1 MSINC
6 SEINNLNNSIDFFN
20 STKFICDELVK
31 YIRTYK
37 QLTIDYS
44 KKLSNMQSS
53 FAKKLSKTDNKSMEK
68 IIAITNKLVEL
79 IGDNIGLIKLS
90 AEELETKVKEFEL
103 DLKTKFD
110 NLKQIQKK
118 AQEQNKILINNNN
131 DINKARKNYIDSMT
145 KCEEIISKY
154 YSDKKIIDDNDRGL
168 TKKMNVNDYNII
180 KDKLKNEMNDMNN
193 SIKVSKSFEKIYT
206 NLIND
211 SSKIHDVFVQNYN
224 KNYYS
229 KIKSFNIDISN
240 KIKNLLLSFYLSFK
254 NSYRQPMVTTDIN
267 INSLNTIDEGKETEN
282 ILNSLYKNDNPLQNI
297 TPMNYKL
304 KAVQILKE
312 NKFFENNDVNINSTE
327 DELKNEDGSIEQNK
341 YVSILEDGF
350 SQLQYISNSSLFKTL
365 KTIFKNFK
373 LIEKNNID
381 FEIEEIKFKTQEYI
395 LKIESNMNAYPYAKN
410 GIQDKN
416 DIVIYYKRNELT
428 NEELADLEKLL
439 NHHESRI
446 ILLQKLSDYR
456 AKGKYYLDQRD
467 FDLLLKYFN
476 IIANH
481 IKANADF
488 HCAEM
493 IIIISQTYH
502 LEILNKTKGTSRKK
516 YIQDDLKNNE
526 LFKEKDFWEEFLCY
540 AINKEIMKTQRRDK
554 KIMENKSSTDSKL
567 SNVVFSQLLTI
578 IDNMI
583 EFGFSPEKTRE
594 IIEPKINYYKLND
607 ALKLTV
613 NEVLNSKIES
623 EKKKQEKEKEI
634 KLEKEKKE
642 DKKEEKEEK
651 EEKKEEKE
659 EKKEEKEEKKEE
671 DEIKEDRKEEE
682 KKDNDNIVEI
692 KNDELKEEKKEVKEE
707 NNEKKV

>member
-6 SEINNLNNSIDFFN
+6 SEVENLNNSIDFFN
-20 STKFICDELVK
+20 SMKFICDELTK

-44 KKLSNMQSS
+44 KKLASMQSS
-53 FAKKLSKTDNKSMEK
+53 FAKKLSKTENKSMEK
-68 IIAITNKLVEL
+68 IISITNKLVEL

-90 AEELETKVKEFEL
+90 AEEIETKVKEFEL
-103 DLKTKFD
+103 DLKTKYD

-118 AQEQNKILINNNN
+118 AQEQNKILINNYN
-131 DINKARKNYIDSMT
+131 DINKAKKNFIESMT
-145 KCEEIISKY
+145 KSEEIINKF
-154 YSDKKIIDDNDRGL
+154 YSDKKFIDDSDRGL
-168 TKKMNVNDYNII
+168 GKRINMNDYNMT
-180 KDKLKNEMNDMNN
+180 KDKLKSEYNDMNN
-193 SIKVSKSFEKIYT
+193 SIKVSKSLEKIYT

-211 SSKIHDVFVQNYN
+211 STKIHGVFVQNYT
-224 KNYYS
+224 KNFYS
-229 KIKSFNIDISN
+229 TIKTFNIDISN

-254 NSYRQPMVTTDIN
+254 NSYRQPMVNTDIN
-267 INSLNTIDEGKETEN
+267 INSLNSIDEGKETEN
-282 ILNSLYKNDNPLQNI
+282 IMNTLYKNNNPLQNI
-297 TPMNYKL
+297 SPVNYNL
-304 KAVQILKE
+304 KAIQILKE
-312 NKFFENNDVNINSTE
+312 NKFFENNDVNINSSE
-327 DELKNEDGSIEQNK
+327 EELKNDDGSFEQNK
-341 YVSILEDGF
+341 YVSVLDDGF
-350 SQLQYISNSSLFKTL
+350 SQLQYISNSSLFLTL
-365 KTIFKNFK
+365 KKIFDNFNLIDKNDIKF
-373 LIEKNNID
+373 D
-381 FEIEEIKFKTQEYI
+381 IEEIKFKTQEYI
-395 LKIESNMNAYPYAKN
+395 LKIESNMNSYPYAKD

-439 NHHESRI
+439 SHHESRI

-476 IIANH
+476 IITNH
-481 IKANADF
+481 IKAEADY

-502 LEILNKTKGTSRKK
+502 LEILNKAKGTSRKK
-516 YIQDDLKNNE
+516 YIQDDLKKNE
-526 LFKEKDFWEEFLCY
+526 IFRDKNFWEEFLCY

-623 EKKKQEKEKEI
+623 EKKKKEEEKEQENKEGDEI
-634 KLEKEKKE
+634 KE
-642 DKKEEKEEK
+642 DKKEENKYK
-651 EEKKEEKE
+651 
-659 EKKEEKEEKKEE
+659 
-671 DEIKEDRKEEE
+671 
-682 KKDNDNIVEI
+682 NDIIEI
-692 KNDELKEEKKEVKEE
+692 KNDELKEEEEIKEE
-707 NNEKKV
+707 KEEKEEINEKKE

>member
-6 SEINNLNNSIDFFN
+6 SEVENLNNSIDFFN
-20 STKFICDELVK
+20 SMKFICDELTK

-44 KKLSNMQSS
+44 KKLASMQSS
-53 FAKKLSKTDNKSMEK
+53 FSKKLSKTENKSMEK
-68 IIAITNKLVEL
+68 IISITNKLVEL

-90 AEELETKVKEFEL
+90 AEEIETKVKEFEL
-103 DLKTKFD
+103 DLKTKYD

-118 AQEQNKILINNNN
+118 AQEQNKILINNYN
-131 DINKARKNYIDSMT
+131 DINKAKKNFIESMT
-145 KCEEIISKY
+145 KSEEIINKF
-154 YSDKKIIDDNDRGL
+154 YSDKKFIDDSDRGL
-168 TKKMNVNDYNII
+168 GKRINMNDYNMT
-180 KDKLKNEMNDMNN
+180 KDKLKSEYNDMNN
-193 SIKVSKSFEKIYT
+193 SIKVSKSLEKIYT

-211 SSKIHDVFVQNYN
+211 STKIHGVFVQNYT
-224 KNYYS
+224 KNFYS
-229 KIKSFNIDISN
+229 TIKTFNIDISN

-254 NSYRQPMVTTDIN
+254 NSYRQPMVNTDIN
-267 INSLNTIDEGKETEN
+267 INSLNSIDEGKETEN
-282 ILNSLYKNDNPLQNI
+282 IMNTLYKNNNPLQNI
-297 TPMNYKL
+297 SPVNYNL
-304 KAVQILKE
+304 KAIQILKE

-327 DELKNEDGSIEQNK
+327 EELKNDDGSFEQNK
-341 YVSILEDGF
+341 YVSVLDDGF
-350 SQLQYISNSSLFKTL
+350 SQLQYISNSSLFLTL
-365 KTIFKNFK
+365 KKIFDNFNLIDKNDIKF
-373 LIEKNNID
+373 D
-381 FEIEEIKFKTQEYI
+381 IEEIKFKTQEYI
-395 LKIESNMNAYPYAKN
+395 LKIESNMNSYPYAKD

-439 NHHESRI
+439 SHHESRI

-476 IIANH
+476 IITNH
-481 IKANADF
+481 IKAEADY

-502 LEILNKTKGTSRKK
+502 LEILNKAKGTSRKK
-516 YIQDDLKNNE
+516 YIQDDLKKNE
-526 LFKEKDFWEEFLCY
+526 IFRDKNFWEEFLCY

-623 EKKKQEKEKEI
+623 EKKKKEEEKEQENKEGDEI
-634 KLEKEKKE
+634 KE
-642 DKKEEKEEK
+642 DKKEENKYK
-651 EEKKEEKE
+651 
-659 EKKEEKEEKKEE
+659 
-671 DEIKEDRKEEE
+671 
-682 KKDNDNIVEI
+682 NDIVEI
-692 KNDELKEEKKEVKEE
+692 KNDELKEEEEIKEE
-707 NNEKKV
+707 KEEKEEINEKEE

>member
-6 SEINNLNNSIDFFN
+6 SEVENLNNSIDFFN
-20 STKFICDELVK
+20 SMKFICDELTK

-44 KKLSNMQSS
+44 KKLASMQSS
-53 FAKKLSKTDNKSMEK
+53 FSKKLSKTENKSMEK
-68 IIAITNKLVEL
+68 IISITNKLVEL

-90 AEELETKVKEFEL
+90 AEEIETKVKEFEL
-103 DLKTKFD
+103 DLKTKYD

-118 AQEQNKILINNNN
+118 AQEQNKILINNYN
-131 DINKARKNYIDSMT
+131 DINKAKKNFIESMT
-145 KCEEIISKY
+145 KSEEIINKF
-154 YSDKKIIDDNDRGL
+154 YSDKKFIDDSDRGL
-168 TKKMNVNDYNII
+168 GKRINMNDYNMT
-180 KDKLKNEMNDMNN
+180 KDKLKSEYNDMNN
-193 SIKVSKSFEKIYT
+193 SIKVSKSLEKIYT

-211 SSKIHDVFVQNYN
+211 STKIHGVFVQNYT
-224 KNYYS
+224 KNFYS
-229 KIKSFNIDISN
+229 TIKTFNIDISN

-254 NSYRQPMVTTDIN
+254 NSYRQPMVNTDIN
-267 INSLNTIDEGKETEN
+267 INSLNSIDEGKETEN
-282 ILNSLYKNDNPLQNI
+282 IMNTLYKNNNPLQNI
-297 TPMNYKL
+297 SPVNYNL
-304 KAVQILKE
+304 KAIQILKE

-327 DELKNEDGSIEQNK
+327 EELKNDDGSFEQNK
-341 YVSILEDGF
+341 YVSVLDDGF
-350 SQLQYISNSSLFKTL
+350 SQLQYISNSSLFLTL
-365 KTIFKNFK
+365 KKIFDNFNLIDKNDIKF
-373 LIEKNNID
+373 D
-381 FEIEEIKFKTQEYI
+381 IEEIKFKTQEYI
-395 LKIESNMNAYPYAKN
+395 LKIESNMNSYPYAKD

-439 NHHESRI
+439 SHHESRI

-476 IIANH
+476 IITNH
-481 IKANADF
+481 IKAEADY

-502 LEILNKTKGTSRKK
+502 LQILNKAKGTSRKK
-516 YIQDDLKNNE
+516 YIQDDLKKNE
-526 LFKEKDFWEEFLCY
+526 IFRDKNFWEEFLCY

-623 EKKKQEKEKEI
+623 EKKKKEEEKEQENKEGDEI
-634 KLEKEKKE
+634 KE
-642 DKKEEKEEK
+642 DKKEENKYK
-651 EEKKEEKE
+651 
-659 EKKEEKEEKKEE
+659 
-671 DEIKEDRKEEE
+671 
-682 KKDNDNIVEI
+682 NDIVEI
-692 KNDELKEEKKEVKEE
+692 KNDELKEEEEIKEE
-707 NNEKKV
+707 KEEKEEINEKKE

>member
-6 SEINNLNNSIDFFN
+6 SEVENLNNSIDFFN
-20 STKFICDELVK
+20 SMKFICDELTK

-44 KKLSNMQSS
+44 KKLASMQSS
-53 FAKKLSKTDNKSMEK
+53 FSKKLSKTENKSMEK
-68 IIAITNKLVEL
+68 IISITNKLVEL

-90 AEELETKVKEFEL
+90 AEEIETKVKEFEL
-103 DLKTKFD
+103 DLKTKYD

-118 AQEQNKILINNNN
+118 AQEQNKILINNYN
-131 DINKARKNYIDSMT
+131 DINKAKKNFIESMT
-145 KCEEIISKY
+145 KSEEIINKF
-154 YSDKKIIDDNDRGL
+154 YSDKKFIDDSDRGL
-168 TKKMNVNDYNII
+168 GKRINMNDYNMT
-180 KDKLKNEMNDMNN
+180 KDKLKSEYNDMNN
-193 SIKVSKSFEKIYT
+193 SIKVSKSLEKIYT

-211 SSKIHDVFVQNYN
+211 STKIHGVFVQNYT
-224 KNYYS
+224 KNFYS
-229 KIKSFNIDISN
+229 AIKTFNIDISN

-254 NSYRQPMVTTDIN
+254 NSYRQPMVNTDIN
-267 INSLNTIDEGKETEN
+267 INSLNSIDEGKETEN
-282 ILNSLYKNDNPLQNI
+282 IMNTLYKNNNPLQNI
-297 TPMNYKL
+297 SPVNYNL
-304 KAVQILKE
+304 KAIQILKE

-327 DELKNEDGSIEQNK
+327 EELKNDDGSFEQNK
-341 YVSILEDGF
+341 YVSVLDDGF
-350 SQLQYISNSSLFKTL
+350 SQLQYISNSSLFLTL
-365 KTIFKNFK
+365 KKIFDNFNLIDKNDIKF
-373 LIEKNNID
+373 D
-381 FEIEEIKFKTQEYI
+381 IEEIKFKTQEYI
-395 LKIESNMNAYPYAKN
+395 LKIESNMNSYPYAKD

-439 NHHESRI
+439 SHHESRI

-476 IIANH
+476 IITNH
-481 IKANADF
+481 IKAEADY

-502 LEILNKTKGTSRKK
+502 LEILNKAKGTSRKK
-516 YIQDDLKNNE
+516 YIQDDLKKNE
-526 LFKEKDFWEEFLCY
+526 IFRDKNFWEEFLCY

-623 EKKKQEKEKEI
+623 EKKKKEEEKEQEQEQEQEKKEGDEI
-634 KLEKEKKE
+634 KE
-642 DKKEEKEEK
+642 DKKEENKYK
-651 EEKKEEKE
+651 
-659 EKKEEKEEKKEE
+659 
-671 DEIKEDRKEEE
+671 
-682 KKDNDNIVEI
+682 NDIVEI
-692 KNDELKEEKKEVKEE
+692 KNDELKEEEEIKEE
-707 NNEKKV
+707 KEEKEEINEKKE

>member
-6 SEINNLNNSIDFFN
+6 SEVENLNNSIDFFN
-20 STKFICDELVK
+20 SMKFICDELTK

-44 KKLSNMQSS
+44 KKLASMQSS
-53 FAKKLSKTDNKSMEK
+53 FAKKLSKTENKSMEK
-68 IIAITNKLVEL
+68 IISITNKLVEL

-90 AEELETKVKEFEL
+90 AEEIETKVKEFEL
-103 DLKTKFD
+103 DLKTKYD

-118 AQEQNKILINNNN
+118 AQEQNKILINNYN
-131 DINKARKNYIDSMT
+131 DINKAKKNFIESMT
-145 KCEEIISKY
+145 KSEEIINKF
-154 YSDKKIIDDNDRGL
+154 YSDKKFIDDSDRGL
-168 TKKMNVNDYNII
+168 GKRINMNDYNMT
-180 KDKLKNEMNDMNN
+180 KDKLKSEYNDMNN
-193 SIKVSKSFEKIYT
+193 SIKVSKSLEKIYT

-211 SSKIHDVFVQNYN
+211 STKIHGVFVQNYT
-224 KNYYS
+224 KNFYS
-229 KIKSFNIDISN
+229 TIKTFNIDISN

-254 NSYRQPMVTTDIN
+254 NSYRQPMVNTDIN
-267 INSLNTIDEGKETEN
+267 INSLNSIDEGKETEKIMN
-282 ILNSLYKNDNPLQNI
+282 TLYKNNNPLQNI
-297 TPMNYKL
+297 SPVNYNL
-304 KAVQILKE
+304 KAIQILKE

-327 DELKNEDGSIEQNK
+327 EELKNDDGSFEQNK
-341 YVSILEDGF
+341 YVSVLDDGF
-350 SQLQYISNSSLFKTL
+350 SQLQYISNSSLFLTL
-365 KTIFKNFK
+365 KKIFDNFNLIDKNDIKF
-373 LIEKNNID
+373 D
-381 FEIEEIKFKTQEYI
+381 IEEIKFKTQEYI
-395 LKIESNMNAYPYAKN
+395 LKIESNMNSYPYAKD

-439 NHHESRI
+439 SHHESRI

-476 IIANH
+476 IITNH
-481 IKANADF
+481 IKAEADY

-502 LEILNKTKGTSRKK
+502 LEILNKAKGTSRKK
-516 YIQDDLKNNE
+516 YIQDDLKKNE
-526 LFKEKDFWEEFLCY
+526 IFRDKNFWEEFLCY

-623 EKKKQEKEKEI
+623 EKKKKEEEKEQENKEGDEI
-634 KLEKEKKE
+634 KE
-642 DKKEEKEEK
+642 DKKEENKYKNDIVEVKNDVIKEEEEIKEEKEEK
-651 EEKKEEKE
+651 EE
-659 EKKEEKEEKKEE
+659 
-671 DEIKEDRKEEE
+671 I
-682 KKDNDNIVEI
+682 
-692 KNDELKEEKKEVKEE
+692 
-707 NNEKKV
+707 NNEKKE

>member
-6 SEINNLNNSIDFFN
+6 SEVENLNNSIDFFN
-20 STKFICDELVK
+20 SMKFICDELTK

-44 KKLSNMQSS
+44 KKLASMQSS
-53 FAKKLSKTDNKSMEK
+53 FAKKLSKTENKSMEK
-68 IIAITNKLVEL
+68 IISITNKLVEL

-90 AEELETKVKEFEL
+90 AEEIETKVKEFEL
-103 DLKTKFD
+103 DLKTKYD

-118 AQEQNKILINNNN
+118 AQEQNKILINNYN
-131 DINKARKNYIDSMT
+131 DINKAKKNFIESMT
-145 KCEEIISKY
+145 KSEEIINKF
-154 YSDKKIIDDNDRGL
+154 YSDKKFIDDSDRGL
-168 TKKMNVNDYNII
+168 GKRINMNDYNMT
-180 KDKLKNEMNDMNN
+180 KDKLKSEYNDMNN
-193 SIKVSKSFEKIYT
+193 SIKVSKSLEKIYT

-211 SSKIHDVFVQNYN
+211 STKIHGVFVQNYT
-224 KNYYS
+224 KNFYS
-229 KIKSFNIDISN
+229 TIKTFNIDISN

-254 NSYRQPMVTTDIN
+254 NSYRQPMVNTDIN
-267 INSLNTIDEGKETEN
+267 INSLNSIDEGKETEKIMN
-282 ILNSLYKNDNPLQNI
+282 TLYKNNNPLQNI
-297 TPMNYKL
+297 SPVNYNL
-304 KAVQILKE
+304 KAIQILKE

-327 DELKNEDGSIEQNK
+327 EELKNDDGSFEQNK
-341 YVSILEDGF
+341 YVSVLDDGF
-350 SQLQYISNSSLFKTL
+350 SQLQYISNSSLFLTL
-365 KTIFKNFK
+365 KKIFDNFNLIDKNDIKF
-373 LIEKNNID
+373 D
-381 FEIEEIKFKTQEYI
+381 IEEIKFKTQEYI
-395 LKIESNMNAYPYAKN
+395 LKIESNMNSYPYAKD

-439 NHHESRI
+439 SHHESRI

-476 IIANH
+476 IITNY
-481 IKANADF
+481 IKAEADY

-502 LEILNKTKGTSRKK
+502 LEIFNKTKGTSRKK
-516 YIQDDLKNNE
+516 YIQDDLKKNE
-526 LFKEKDFWEEFLCY
+526 IFRDKNFWEEFLCY

-623 EKKKQEKEKEI
+623 EKKKKEEEKEQENKEGDEI
-634 KLEKEKKE
+634 KE
-642 DKKEEKEEK
+642 DKKEENKYK
-651 EEKKEEKE
+651 
-659 EKKEEKEEKKEE
+659 
-671 DEIKEDRKEEE
+671 
-682 KKDNDNIVEI
+682 NDIIEI
-692 KNDELKEEKKEVKEE
+692 KNDELKEEEEIKEE
-707 NNEKKV
+707 KEEKEEINEKKE

>member
-6 SEINNLNNSIDFFN
+6 SEVENLNNSIDFFN
-20 STKFICDELVK
+20 SMKFICDELTK

-44 KKLSNMQSS
+44 KKLASMQSS
-53 FAKKLSKTDNKSMEK
+53 FAKKLSKTENKSMEK
-68 IIAITNKLVEL
+68 IISITNKLVEL

-90 AEELETKVKEFEL
+90 AEEIETKVKEFEL
-103 DLKTKFD
+103 DLKTKYD

-118 AQEQNKILINNNN
+118 AQEQNKILINNYN
-131 DINKARKNYIDSMT
+131 DINKAKKNFIESMT
-145 KCEEIISKY
+145 KSEEIINKF
-154 YSDKKIIDDNDRGL
+154 YSDKKFIDDSDRGL
-168 TKKMNVNDYNII
+168 GKRINMNDYNMT
-180 KDKLKNEMNDMNN
+180 KDKLKSEYNDMNN
-193 SIKVSKSFEKIYT
+193 SIKVSKSLEKIYT

-211 SSKIHDVFVQNYN
+211 STKIHGVFVQNYT
-224 KNYYS
+224 KNFYS
-229 KIKSFNIDISN
+229 TIKTFNIDISN

-254 NSYRQPMVTTDIN
+254 NSYRQPMVNTDIN
-267 INSLNTIDEGKETEN
+267 INSLNSIDEGKETEN
-282 ILNSLYKNDNPLQNI
+282 IMNTLYKNNNPLQNI
-297 TPMNYKL
+297 SPVNYNL
-304 KAVQILKE
+304 KAIQILKE

-327 DELKNEDGSIEQNK
+327 EELKNDDGSFEQNK
-341 YVSILEDGF
+341 YVSVLDDGF
-350 SQLQYISNSSLFKTL
+350 SQLQYISNSSLFLTL
-365 KTIFKNFK
+365 KKIFDNFNLIDKNDIKF
-373 LIEKNNID
+373 D
-381 FEIEEIKFKTQEYI
+381 IEEIKFKTQEYI
-395 LKIESNMNAYPYAKN
+395 LKIESNMNSYPYAKD

-439 NHHESRI
+439 SHHESRI

-476 IIANH
+476 IITNH
-481 IKANADF
+481 IKAEADY

-502 LEILNKTKGTSRKK
+502 LEIFNKAKGTSRKK
-516 YIQDDLKNNE
+516 YIQDDLKKNE
-526 LFKEKDFWEEFLCY
+526 IFRDKNFWEEFLCY

-623 EKKKQEKEKEI
+623 EKKKKEEEKEQENKEGDEI
-634 KLEKEKKE
+634 KE
-642 DKKEEKEEK
+642 DKKEENKYK
-651 EEKKEEKE
+651 
-659 EKKEEKEEKKEE
+659 
-671 DEIKEDRKEEE
+671 
-682 KKDNDNIVEI
+682 NDIIEI
-692 KNDELKEEKKEVKEE
+692 KNDELKEEEEIKEE
-707 NNEKKV
+707 KEEKEEINEKKE

>member
-6 SEINNLNNSIDFFN
+6 SEVENLNNSIDFFN
-20 STKFICDELVK
+20 SMKFICDELTK

-44 KKLSNMQSS
+44 KKLASMQSS
-53 FAKKLSKTDNKSMEK
+53 FSKKLSKTENKSMEK
-68 IIAITNKLVEL
+68 IISITNKLVEL

-90 AEELETKVKEFEL
+90 AEEIETKVKEFEL
-103 DLKTKFD
+103 DLKTKYD

-118 AQEQNKILINNNN
+118 AQEQNKILINNYN
-131 DINKARKNYIDSMT
+131 DINKAKKNFIESMT
-145 KCEEIISKY
+145 KSEEIINKF
-154 YSDKKIIDDNDRGL
+154 YSDKKFIDDSDRGL
-168 TKKMNVNDYNII
+168 GKRINMNDYNMT
-180 KDKLKNEMNDMNN
+180 KDKLKSEYNDMNN
-193 SIKVSKSFEKIYT
+193 SIKVSKSLEKIYT

-211 SSKIHDVFVQNYN
+211 STKIHGVFVQNYT
-224 KNYYS
+224 KNFYS
-229 KIKSFNIDISN
+229 TIKTFNIDISN

-254 NSYRQPMVTTDIN
+254 NSYRQPMVNTDIN
-267 INSLNTIDEGKETEN
+267 INSLNSIDEGKETEN
-282 ILNSLYKNDNPLQNI
+282 IMNTLYKNNNPLQNI
-297 TPMNYKL
+297 SPVNYNL
-304 KAVQILKE
+304 KAIQILKE

-327 DELKNEDGSIEQNK
+327 EELKNDDGSFEQNK
-341 YVSILEDGF
+341 YVSVLDDGF
-350 SQLQYISNSSLFKTL
+350 SQLQYISNSSLFLTL
-365 KTIFKNFK
+365 KKIFDNFNLIDKNDIKF
-373 LIEKNNID
+373 D
-381 FEIEEIKFKTQEYI
+381 IEEIKFKTQEYI
-395 LKIESNMNAYPYAKN
+395 LKIESNMNSYPYAKD

-439 NHHESRI
+439 SHHESRI

-476 IIANH
+476 IITNH
-481 IKANADF
+481 IKAEADY

-502 LEILNKTKGTSRKK
+502 LEILNKAKGTSRKK
-516 YIQDDLKNNE
+516 YIQDDLKKNE
-526 LFKEKDFWEEFLCY
+526 IFRDKNFWEEFLCY

-623 EKKKQEKEKEI
+623 EKKKKEEEKEQENKEGDEI
-634 KLEKEKKE
+634 KE
-642 DKKEEKEEK
+642 DKKEENKYK
-651 EEKKEEKE
+651 
-659 EKKEEKEEKKEE
+659 
-671 DEIKEDRKEEE
+671 
-682 KKDNDNIVEI
+682 NDIVEI
-692 KNDELKEEKKEVKEE
+692 KNDELKEEEKIKEE
-707 NNEKKV
+707 KEEKEEINEKKE

>member
-6 SEINNLNNSIDFFN
+6 SEVENLNNSIDFFN
-20 STKFICDELVK
+20 SMKFICDELTK

-44 KKLSNMQSS
+44 KKLASMQSS
-53 FAKKLSKTDNKSMEK
+53 FAKKLSKTENKSMEK
-68 IIAITNKLVEL
+68 IISITNKLVEL

-90 AEELETKVKEFEL
+90 AEEIETKVKEFEL
-103 DLKTKFD
+103 DLKTKYD

-118 AQEQNKILINNNN
+118 AQEQNKILINNYN
-131 DINKARKNYIDSMT
+131 DINKAKKNFIESMT
-145 KCEEIISKY
+145 KSEEIINKF
-154 YSDKKIIDDNDRGL
+154 YSDKKFIDDSDRGL
-168 TKKMNVNDYNII
+168 GKRINMNDYNMT
-180 KDKLKNEMNDMNN
+180 KDKLKSEYNDMNN
-193 SIKVSKSFEKIYT
+193 SIKVSKSLEKIYT

-211 SSKIHDVFVQNYN
+211 STKIHGVFVQNYT
-224 KNYYS
+224 KNFYS
-229 KIKSFNIDISN
+229 TIKTFNIDISN

-254 NSYRQPMVTTDIN
+254 NSYRQPMVNTDIN
-267 INSLNTIDEGKETEN
+267 INSLNSIDEGKETEN
-282 ILNSLYKNDNPLQNI
+282 IMNSLYKNNNPLQNI
-297 TPMNYKL
+297 SPVNYNL
-304 KAVQILKE
+304 KAIQILKE

-327 DELKNEDGSIEQNK
+327 EELKNDDGSFEQNK
-341 YVSILEDGF
+341 YVSVLDDGF
-350 SQLQYISNSSLFKTL
+350 SQLQYISNSSLFLTL
-365 KTIFKNFK
+365 KKIFDNFNLIDKNDIKF
-373 LIEKNNID
+373 D
-381 FEIEEIKFKTQEYI
+381 IEEIKFKTQEYI
-395 LKIESNMNAYPYAKN
+395 LKIESNMNSYPYAKD

-439 NHHESRI
+439 SHHESRI

-476 IIANH
+476 IITNH
-481 IKANADF
+481 IKAEADY

-502 LEILNKTKGTSRKK
+502 LEILNKAKGTSRKK
-516 YIQDDLKNNE
+516 YIQDDLKKNE
-526 LFKEKDFWEEFLCY
+526 IFRDKNFWEEFLCY

-623 EKKKQEKEKEI
+623 EKKKKEEEKEQENKEGDEI
-634 KLEKEKKE
+634 KE
-642 DKKEEKEEK
+642 DKKEENKYK
-651 EEKKEEKE
+651 
-659 EKKEEKEEKKEE
+659 
-671 DEIKEDRKEEE
+671 
-682 KKDNDNIVEI
+682 NDIVEI
-692 KNDELKEEKKEVKEE
+692 KNDELKEEEEIKEE
-707 NNEKKV
+707 KEEKEEINEKKE

>member
-6 SEINNLNNSIDFFN
+6 SEVENLNNSIDFFN
-20 STKFICDELVK
+20 SMKFICDELTK

-44 KKLSNMQSS
+44 KKLASMQSS
-53 FAKKLSKTDNKSMEK
+53 FSKKLSKTENKSMEK
-68 IIAITNKLVEL
+68 IISITNKLVEL

-90 AEELETKVKEFEL
+90 AEEIETKVKEFEL
-103 DLKTKFD
+103 DLKTKYD

-118 AQEQNKILINNNN
+118 AQEQNKILINNYN
-131 DINKARKNYIDSMT
+131 DINKAKKNFIESMT
-145 KCEEIISKY
+145 KSEEIINKF
-154 YSDKKIIDDNDRGL
+154 YSDKKFIDDSDRGL
-168 TKKMNVNDYNII
+168 GKRINMNDYNMT
-180 KDKLKNEMNDMNN
+180 KDKLKSEYNDMNN
-193 SIKVSKSFEKIYT
+193 SIKVSKSLEKIYT

-211 SSKIHDVFVQNYN
+211 STKIHGVFVQNYT
-224 KNYYS
+224 KNFYS
-229 KIKSFNIDISN
+229 TIKTFNIDISN

-254 NSYRQPMVTTDIN
+254 NSYRQPMVNTDIN
-267 INSLNTIDEGKETEN
+267 INSLNSIDEGKETEN
-282 ILNSLYKNDNPLQNI
+282 IMNTLYKNNNPLQNI
-297 TPMNYKL
+297 SPVNYNL
-304 KAVQILKE
+304 KAIQILKE

-327 DELKNEDGSIEQNK
+327 EELKNDDGSFEQNK
-341 YVSILEDGF
+341 YVSVLDDGF
-350 SQLQYISNSSLFKTL
+350 SQLQYISNSSLFLTL
-365 KTIFKNFK
+365 KKIFDNFNLIDKNDIKF
-373 LIEKNNID
+373 D
-381 FEIEEIKFKTQEYI
+381 IEEIKFKTQEYI
-395 LKIESNMNAYPYAKN
+395 LKIESNMNSYPYAKD

-439 NHHESRI
+439 SHHESRI

-476 IIANH
+476 IITNH
-481 IKANADF
+481 IKAEADY

-502 LEILNKTKGTSRKK
+502 LEILNKAKGTSRKK
-516 YIQDDLKNNE
+516 YIQDDLKKNE
-526 LFKEKDFWEEFLCY
+526 IFRDKNFWEEFLCY

-623 EKKKQEKEKEI
+623 EKKKKEEEKEQENKEGDEI
-634 KLEKEKKE
+634 KE
-642 DKKEEKEEK
+642 DKKEENKYK
-651 EEKKEEKE
+651 
-659 EKKEEKEEKKEE
+659 
-671 DEIKEDRKEEE
+671 
-682 KKDNDNIVEI
+682 NDIVEI
-692 KNDELKEEKKEVKEE
+692 KNDELKEEEEIKEE
-707 NNEKKV
+707 KEEKEEINEKKE

>member
-6 SEINNLNNSIDFFN
+6 SEVENLNNSIDFFN
-20 STKFICDELVK
+20 SMKFICDELTK

-44 KKLSNMQSS
+44 KKLASMQSS
-53 FAKKLSKTDNKSMEK
+53 FAKKLSKTENKSMEK
-68 IIAITNKLVEL
+68 IISITNKLVEL

-90 AEELETKVKEFEL
+90 AEEIETKVKEFEL
-103 DLKTKFD
+103 DLKTKYD

-118 AQEQNKILINNNN
+118 AQEQNKILINNYN
-131 DINKARKNYIDSMT
+131 DINKAKKNFIESMT
-145 KCEEIISKY
+145 KSEEIINKF
-154 YSDKKIIDDNDRGL
+154 YSDKKFIDDSDRGL
-168 TKKMNVNDYNII
+168 GKRINMNDYNMT
-180 KDKLKNEMNDMNN
+180 KDKLKSEYNDMNN
-193 SIKVSKSFEKIYT
+193 SIKVSKSLEKIYT

-211 SSKIHDVFVQNYN
+211 STKIHGVFVQNYT
-224 KNYYS
+224 KNFYS
-229 KIKSFNIDISN
+229 TIKTFNIDISN

-254 NSYRQPMVTTDIN
+254 NSYRQPMVNTDIN
-267 INSLNTIDEGKETEN
+267 INSLNSIDEGKETEN
-282 ILNSLYKNDNPLQNI
+282 IMNTLYKNNNPLQNI
-297 TPMNYKL
+297 SPVNYNL
-304 KAVQILKE
+304 KAIQILKE

-327 DELKNEDGSIEQNK
+327 EELKNDDGSFEQNK
-341 YVSILEDGF
+341 YVSVLDDGF
-350 SQLQYISNSSLFKTL
+350 SQLQYISNSSLFLTL
-365 KTIFKNFK
+365 KKIFDNFNLIDKNDIKF
-373 LIEKNNID
+373 D
-381 FEIEEIKFKTQEYI
+381 IEEIKFKTQEYI
-395 LKIESNMNAYPYAKN
+395 LKIESNMNSYPYAKD

-439 NHHESRI
+439 SHHESRI

-476 IIANH
+476 IITNH
-481 IKANADF
+481 IKAEADY

-502 LEILNKTKGTSRKK
+502 LEILNKAKGTSRKK
-516 YIQDDLKNNE
+516 YIQDDLKKNE
-526 LFKEKDFWEEFLCY
+526 IFRDKNFWEEFLCY

-623 EKKKQEKEKEI
+623 EKKKKEEEKEQENKEGDEI
-634 KLEKEKKE
+634 KE
-642 DKKEEKEEK
+642 DKKEENKYK
-651 EEKKEEKE
+651 
-659 EKKEEKEEKKEE
+659 
-671 DEIKEDRKEEE
+671 
-682 KKDNDNIVEI
+682 NDIIEI
-692 KNDELKEEKKEVKEE
+692 KNDELKEEEKIKEE
-707 NNEKKV
+707 KEEKEEINEKKE

>member
-6 SEINNLNNSIDFFN
+6 SEVENLNNSIDFFN
-20 STKFICDELVK
+20 SMKFICDELTK

-44 KKLSNMQSS
+44 KKLASMQSS
-53 FAKKLSKTDNKSMEK
+53 FAKKLSKTENKSMEK
-68 IIAITNKLVEL
+68 IISITNKLVEL

-90 AEELETKVKEFEL
+90 AEEIETKVKEFEL
-103 DLKTKFD
+103 DLKTKYD

-118 AQEQNKILINNNN
+118 AQEQNKILINNYN
-131 DINKARKNYIDSMT
+131 DINKAKKNFIESMT
-145 KCEEIISKY
+145 KSEEIINKF
-154 YSDKKIIDDNDRGL
+154 YSDKKFIDDSDRGL
-168 TKKMNVNDYNII
+168 GKRINMNDYNMT
-180 KDKLKNEMNDMNN
+180 KDKLKSEYNDMNN
-193 SIKVSKSFEKIYT
+193 SIKVSKSLEKIYT

-211 SSKIHDVFVQNYN
+211 STKIHGVFVQNYT
-224 KNYYS
+224 KNFYS
-229 KIKSFNIDISN
+229 TIKTFNIDISN

-254 NSYRQPMVTTDIN
+254 NSYRQPMVNTDIN
-267 INSLNTIDEGKETEN
+267 INSLNSIDEGKETEN
-282 ILNSLYKNDNPLQNI
+282 IMNTLYKNNNPLQNI
-297 TPMNYKL
+297 SPVNYNL
-304 KAVQILKE
+304 KAIQILKE

-327 DELKNEDGSIEQNK
+327 EELKNDDGSFEQNK
-341 YVSILEDGF
+341 YVSVLDDGF
-350 SQLQYISNSSLFKTL
+350 SQLQYISNSSLFLTL
-365 KTIFKNFK
+365 KKIFDNFNLIDKNDIKF
-373 LIEKNNID
+373 D
-381 FEIEEIKFKTQEYI
+381 IEEIKFKTQEYI
-395 LKIESNMNAYPYAKN
+395 LKIESNMNSYPYAKD

-439 NHHESRI
+439 SHHESRI

-476 IIANH
+476 IITNH
-481 IKANADF
+481 IKAEADY

-502 LEILNKTKGTSRKK
+502 LEIFNKTKGTSRKK
-516 YIQDDLKNNE
+516 YIQDDLKKNE
-526 LFKEKDFWEEFLCY
+526 IFRDKNFWEEFLCY

-623 EKKKQEKEKEI
+623 EKKKKEEEKEQENKEGDEI
-634 KLEKEKKE
+634 KE
-642 DKKEEKEEK
+642 DKKEENKYK
-651 EEKKEEKE
+651 
-659 EKKEEKEEKKEE
+659 
-671 DEIKEDRKEEE
+671 
-682 KKDNDNIVEI
+682 NDIVEI
-692 KNDELKEEKKEVKEE
+692 KNDELKEEEEIKEE
-707 NNEKKV
+707 KEEKEEINEKKE

>member
-6 SEINNLNNSIDFFN
+6 SEVENLNNSIDFFN
-20 STKFICDELVK
+20 SMKFICDELTK

-44 KKLSNMQSS
+44 KKLASMQSS
-53 FAKKLSKTDNKSMEK
+53 FSKKLSKTENKSMEK
-68 IIAITNKLVEL
+68 IISITNKLVEL

-90 AEELETKVKEFEL
+90 AEEIETKVKEFEL
-103 DLKTKFD
+103 DLKTKYD

-118 AQEQNKILINNNN
+118 AQEQNKILINNYN
-131 DINKARKNYIDSMT
+131 DINKAKKNFIESMT
-145 KCEEIISKY
+145 KSEEIINKF
-154 YSDKKIIDDNDRGL
+154 YSDKKFIDDSDRGL
-168 TKKMNVNDYNII
+168 GKRINMNDYNMT
-180 KDKLKNEMNDMNN
+180 KDKLKSEYNDMNN
-193 SIKVSKSFEKIYT
+193 SIKVSKSLEKIYT

-211 SSKIHDVFVQNYN
+211 STKIHGVFVQNYT
-224 KNYYS
+224 KNFYS
-229 KIKSFNIDISN
+229 TIKTFNIDISN

-254 NSYRQPMVTTDIN
+254 NSYRQPMVNTDIN
-267 INSLNTIDEGKETEN
+267 INSLNSIDEGKETEN
-282 ILNSLYKNDNPLQNI
+282 IMNTLYKNNNPLQNI
-297 TPMNYKL
+297 SPVNYNL
-304 KAVQILKE
+304 KAIQILKE

-327 DELKNEDGSIEQNK
+327 EELKNDDGSFEQNK
-341 YVSILEDGF
+341 YVSVLDDGF
-350 SQLQYISNSSLFKTL
+350 SQLQYISNSSLFLTL
-365 KTIFKNFK
+365 KKIFDNFNLIDKNDIKF
-373 LIEKNNID
+373 D
-381 FEIEEIKFKTQEYI
+381 IEEIKFKTQEYI
-395 LKIESNMNAYPYAKN
+395 LKIESNMNSYPYAKD

-439 NHHESRI
+439 SHHESRI

-476 IIANH
+476 IITNH
-481 IKANADF
+481 IKAEADY

-502 LEILNKTKGTSRKK
+502 LEILNKAKGTSRKK
-516 YIQDDLKNNE
+516 YIQDDLKKNE
-526 LFKEKDFWEEFLCY
+526 IFRDKNFWEEFLCY

-623 EKKKQEKEKEI
+623 EKKKKEEEKEQENKEGDEI
-634 KLEKEKKE
+634 KE
-642 DKKEEKEEK
+642 DKKEENKYKNDIIEIKNDELKEEEEIKEEKEEK
-651 EEKKEEKE
+651 EEKKEIND
-659 EKKEEKEEKKEE
+659 EKKE
-671 DEIKEDRKEEE
+671 
-682 KKDNDNIVEI
+682 
-692 KNDELKEEKKEVKEE
+692 
-707 NNEKKV
+707 

>member
-6 SEINNLNNSIDFFN
+6 SEVENLNNSIDFFN
-20 STKFICDELVK
+20 SMKFICDELTK

-44 KKLSNMQSS
+44 KKLASMQSS
-53 FAKKLSKTDNKSMEK
+53 FAKKLSKTENKSMEK
-68 IIAITNKLVEL
+68 IISITNKLVEL

-90 AEELETKVKEFEL
+90 AEEIETKVKEFEL
-103 DLKTKFD
+103 DLKTKYD

-118 AQEQNKILINNNN
+118 AQEQNKILINNYN
-131 DINKARKNYIDSMT
+131 DINKAKKNFIESMT
-145 KCEEIISKY
+145 KSEEIINKF
-154 YSDKKIIDDNDRGL
+154 YSDKKFIDDSDRGL
-168 TKKMNVNDYNII
+168 GKRINMNDYNMT
-180 KDKLKNEMNDMNN
+180 KDKLKSEYNDMNN
-193 SIKVSKSFEKIYT
+193 SIKVSKSLEKIYT

-211 SSKIHDVFVQNYN
+211 STKIHGVFVQNYT
-224 KNYYS
+224 KNFYS
-229 KIKSFNIDISN
+229 TIKTFNIDISN

-254 NSYRQPMVTTDIN
+254 NSYRQPMVNTDIN
-267 INSLNTIDEGKETEN
+267 INSLNSIDEGKETQN
-282 ILNSLYKNDNPLQNI
+282 IMNTLYKNNNPLQNI
-297 TPMNYKL
+297 SPVNYNL
-304 KAVQILKE
+304 KAIQILKE

-327 DELKNEDGSIEQNK
+327 EELKNDDGSFEQNK
-341 YVSILEDGF
+341 YVSVLDDGF
-350 SQLQYISNSSLFKTL
+350 SQLQYISNSSLFLTL
-365 KTIFKNFK
+365 KKIFDNFNLIDKNDIKF
-373 LIEKNNID
+373 D
-381 FEIEEIKFKTQEYI
+381 IEEIKFKTQEYI
-395 LKIESNMNAYPYAKN
+395 LKIESNMNSYPYAKD

-439 NHHESRI
+439 SHHESRI

-476 IIANH
+476 IITNH
-481 IKANADF
+481 IKAEADY

-502 LEILNKTKGTSRKK
+502 LEILNKAKGTSRKK
-516 YIQDDLKNNE
+516 YIQDDLKKNE
-526 LFKEKDFWEEFLCY
+526 IFRDKNFWEEFLCY

-623 EKKKQEKEKEI
+623 EKKKKEEEKEQENKEGDEI
-634 KLEKEKKE
+634 KE
-642 DKKEEKEEK
+642 DKKEENKYK
-651 EEKKEEKE
+651 
-659 EKKEEKEEKKEE
+659 
-671 DEIKEDRKEEE
+671 
-682 KKDNDNIVEI
+682 NDIVEI
-692 KNDELKEEKKEVKEE
+692 KNDELKEEEEIKEE
-707 NNEKKV
+707 KEEKEEINEKKE

>member
-6 SEINNLNNSIDFFN
+6 SEVENLNNSIDFFN
-20 STKFICDELVK
+20 SMKFICDELTK

-44 KKLSNMQSS
+44 KKLASMQSS
-53 FAKKLSKTDNKSMEK
+53 FSKKLSKTENKSMEK
-68 IIAITNKLVEL
+68 IISITNKLVEL

-90 AEELETKVKEFEL
+90 AEEIETKVKEFEL
-103 DLKTKFD
+103 DLKTKYD

-118 AQEQNKILINNNN
+118 AQEQNKILINNYN
-131 DINKARKNYIDSMT
+131 DINKAKKNFIESMT
-145 KCEEIISKY
+145 KSEEIINKF
-154 YSDKKIIDDNDRGL
+154 YSDKKFIDDSDRGL
-168 TKKMNVNDYNII
+168 GKRINMNDYNMT
-180 KDKLKNEMNDMNN
+180 KDKLKSEYNDMNN
-193 SIKVSKSFEKIYT
+193 SIKVSKSLEKIYT

-211 SSKIHDVFVQNYN
+211 STKIHGVFVQNYT
-224 KNYYS
+224 KNFYS
-229 KIKSFNIDISN
+229 TIKTFNIDISN

-254 NSYRQPMVTTDIN
+254 NSYRQPMVNTDIN
-267 INSLNTIDEGKETEN
+267 INSLNSIDEGKETEN
-282 ILNSLYKNDNPLQNI
+282 IMNTLYKNNNPLQNI
-297 TPMNYKL
+297 SPVNYNL
-304 KAVQILKE
+304 KAIQILKE

-327 DELKNEDGSIEQNK
+327 EELKNDDGSFEQNK
-341 YVSILEDGF
+341 YVSVLDDGF
-350 SQLQYISNSSLFKTL
+350 SQLQYISNSSLFLTL
-365 KTIFKNFK
+365 KKIFDNFNLIDKNDIKF
-373 LIEKNNID
+373 D
-381 FEIEEIKFKTQEYI
+381 IEEIKFKTQEYI
-395 LKIESNMNAYPYAKN
+395 LKIESNMNSYPYAKD

-439 NHHESRI
+439 SHHESRI

-476 IIANH
+476 IITNH
-481 IKANADF
+481 IKAEADY

-502 LEILNKTKGTSRKK
+502 LEIFNKTKGTSKKK
-516 YIQDDLKNNE
+516 YIQDDLKKNE
-526 LFKEKDFWEEFLCY
+526 IFRDKNFWEEFLCY

-623 EKKKQEKEKEI
+623 EKKKKEEEKEQENKEGDEI
-634 KLEKEKKE
+634 KE
-642 DKKEEKEEK
+642 DKKEENKYK
-651 EEKKEEKE
+651 
-659 EKKEEKEEKKEE
+659 
-671 DEIKEDRKEEE
+671 
-682 KKDNDNIVEI
+682 NDIIEI
-692 KNDELKEEKKEVKEE
+692 KNDELKEEEKIKEE
-707 NNEKKV
+707 KEEKEEINEKKE

>member
-6 SEINNLNNSIDFFN
+6 SEVENLNNSIDFFN
-20 STKFICDELVK
+20 SMKFICDELTK

-44 KKLSNMQSS
+44 KKLASMQSS
-53 FAKKLSKTDNKSMEK
+53 FAKKLSKTENKSMEK
-68 IIAITNKLVEL
+68 IISITNKLVEL

-90 AEELETKVKEFEL
+90 AEEIETKVKEFEL
-103 DLKTKFD
+103 DLKTKYD

-118 AQEQNKILINNNN
+118 AQEQNKILINNYN
-131 DINKARKNYIDSMT
+131 DINKAKKNFIESMT
-145 KCEEIISKY
+145 KSEEIINKF
-154 YSDKKIIDDNDRGL
+154 YSDKKFIDDSDRGL
-168 TKKMNVNDYNII
+168 GKRINMNDYNMT
-180 KDKLKNEMNDMNN
+180 KDKLKSEYNDMNN
-193 SIKVSKSFEKIYT
+193 SIKVSKSLEKIYT

-211 SSKIHDVFVQNYN
+211 STKIHGVFVQNYT
-224 KNYYS
+224 KNFYS
-229 KIKSFNIDISN
+229 TIKTFNIDISN

-254 NSYRQPMVTTDIN
+254 NSYRQPMVNTDIN
-267 INSLNTIDEGKETEN
+267 INSLNSIDEGKETEN
-282 ILNSLYKNDNPLQNI
+282 IMNTLYKNNNPLQNI
-297 TPMNYKL
+297 SPVNYNL
-304 KAVQILKE
+304 KAIQILKE

-327 DELKNEDGSIEQNK
+327 EELKNDDGSFEQNK
-341 YVSILEDGF
+341 YVSVLDDGF
-350 SQLQYISNSSLFKTL
+350 SQLQYISNSSLFLTL
-365 KTIFKNFK
+365 KKIFDNFNLIDKNDIKF
-373 LIEKNNID
+373 D
-381 FEIEEIKFKTQEYI
+381 IEEIKFKTQEYI
-395 LKIESNMNAYPYAKN
+395 LKIESNMNSYPYAKD

-439 NHHESRI
+439 SHHESRI

-476 IIANH
+476 IITNH
-481 IKANADF
+481 IKAEADY

-502 LEILNKTKGTSRKK
+502 LEILNKAKGTSRKK
-516 YIQDDLKNNE
+516 YIQDDLKKNE
-526 LFKEKDFWEEFLCY
+526 IFRDKNFWEEFLCY

-623 EKKKQEKEKEI
+623 EKKKKEEEKEQENKEGDEI
-634 KLEKEKKE
+634 KE
-642 DKKEEKEEK
+642 DKKEENKYK
-651 EEKKEEKE
+651 
-659 EKKEEKEEKKEE
+659 
-671 DEIKEDRKEEE
+671 
-682 KKDNDNIVEI
+682 NDIIEI
-692 KNDELKEEKKEVKEE
+692 KNDELKEEEEIKEE
-707 NNEKKV
+707 KEEKEEINEKKE

>member
-6 SEINNLNNSIDFFN
+6 SEVENLNNSIDFFN
-20 STKFICDELVK
+20 SMKFICDELTK

-44 KKLSNMQSS
+44 KKLASMQSS
-53 FAKKLSKTDNKSMEK
+53 FAKKLSKTENKSMEK
-68 IIAITNKLVEL
+68 IISITNKLVEL

-90 AEELETKVKEFEL
+90 AEEIETKVKEFEL
-103 DLKTKFD
+103 DLKTKYD

-118 AQEQNKILINNNN
+118 AQEQNKILINNYN
-131 DINKARKNYIDSMT
+131 DINKAKKNFIESMT
-145 KCEEIISKY
+145 KSEEIIYKF
-154 YSDKKIIDDNDRGL
+154 YSDKKFIDDSDRGL
-168 TKKMNVNDYNII
+168 GKRINMNDYNMT
-180 KDKLKNEMNDMNN
+180 KDKLKSEYNDMNN
-193 SIKVSKSFEKIYT
+193 SIKVSKSLEKIYT

-211 SSKIHDVFVQNYN
+211 STKIHGIFVQNYT
-224 KNYYS
+224 KNFYS
-229 KIKSFNIDISN
+229 TIKTFNIDISN

-254 NSYRQPMVTTDIN
+254 NSYRQPMVNTDIN
-267 INSLNTIDEGKETEN
+267 INSLNSIDEGKETEN
-282 ILNSLYKNDNPLQNI
+282 IMNSLYKNNNPLQNI
-297 TPMNYKL
+297 SPVNYNL
-304 KAVQILKE
+304 KAIQILKE

-327 DELKNEDGSIEQNK
+327 EELKNDDGSFEQNK
-341 YVSILEDGF
+341 YVSVLDDGF
-350 SQLQYISNSSLFKTL
+350 SQLQYISNSSLFLTL
-365 KTIFKNFK
+365 KKIFDNFNLIDKNDIKF
-373 LIEKNNID
+373 D
-381 FEIEEIKFKTQEYI
+381 IEEIKFKTQEYI
-395 LKIESNMNAYPYAKN
+395 LKIESNMNSYPYAKD

-439 NHHESRI
+439 SHHESRI

-476 IIANH
+476 IITNH
-481 IKANADF
+481 IKAEADY

-502 LEILNKTKGTSRKK
+502 LEILNKAKGTSRKK
-516 YIQDDLKNNE
+516 YIQDDLKKNE
-526 LFKEKDFWEEFLCY
+526 IFRDKNFWEEFLCY

-623 EKKKQEKEKEI
+623 EKKKKEEEKEQENKEGDEI
-634 KLEKEKKE
+634 KE
-642 DKKEEKEEK
+642 DKKEENKYL
-651 EEKKEEKE
+651 
-659 EKKEEKEEKKEE
+659 
-671 DEIKEDRKEEE
+671 
-682 KKDNDNIVEI
+682 NDIVEI
-692 KNDELKEEKKEVKEE
+692 KNDELKEEEEIKEE
-707 NNEKKV
+707 KEEKEEINEKKE

>member
-6 SEINNLNNSIDFFN
+6 SEVENLNNSIDFFN
-20 STKFICDELVK
+20 SMKFICDELTK

-44 KKLSNMQSS
+44 KKLASMQSS
-53 FAKKLSKTDNKSMEK
+53 FSKKLSKTENKSMEK
-68 IIAITNKLVEL
+68 IISITNKLVEL

-90 AEELETKVKEFEL
+90 AEEIETKVKEFEL
-103 DLKTKFD
+103 DLKTKYD

-118 AQEQNKILINNNN
+118 AQEQNKILINNYN
-131 DINKARKNYIDSMT
+131 DINKAKKNFIESMT
-145 KCEEIISKY
+145 KSEEIINKF
-154 YSDKKIIDDNDRGL
+154 YSDKKFIDDSDRGL
-168 TKKMNVNDYNII
+168 GKRINMNDYNMT
-180 KDKLKNEMNDMNN
+180 KDKLKSEYNDMNN
-193 SIKVSKSFEKIYT
+193 SIKVSKSLEKIYT

-211 SSKIHDVFVQNYN
+211 STKIHGVFVQNYT
-224 KNYYS
+224 KNFYS
-229 KIKSFNIDISN
+229 TIKTFNIDISN

-254 NSYRQPMVTTDIN
+254 NSYRQPMVNTDIN
-267 INSLNTIDEGKETEN
+267 INSLNSIDEGKETEN
-282 ILNSLYKNDNPLQNI
+282 IMNTLYKNNNPLQNI
-297 TPMNYKL
+297 SPVNYNL
-304 KAVQILKE
+304 KAIQILKE

-327 DELKNEDGSIEQNK
+327 EELKNDDGSFEQNK
-341 YVSILEDGF
+341 YVSVLDDGF
-350 SQLQYISNSSLFKTL
+350 SQLQYISNSSLFLTL
-365 KTIFKNFK
+365 KKIFDNFNLIDKNDIKF
-373 LIEKNNID
+373 D
-381 FEIEEIKFKTQEYI
+381 IEEIKFKTQEYI
-395 LKIESNMNAYPYAKN
+395 LKIESNMNSYPYAKD

-439 NHHESRI
+439 SHHESRI

-476 IIANH
+476 IITNH
-481 IKANADF
+481 IKAEADY

-502 LEILNKTKGTSRKK
+502 LEILNKAKGTSRKK
-516 YIQDDLKNNE
+516 YIQDDLKKNE
-526 LFKEKDFWEEFLCY
+526 IFRDKNFWEEFLCY

-623 EKKKQEKEKEI
+623 EKKKKEEEKEQENKEGDEI
-634 KLEKEKKE
+634 KE
-642 DKKEEKEEK
+642 DKKEENKYK
-651 EEKKEEKE
+651 
-659 EKKEEKEEKKEE
+659 
-671 DEIKEDRKEEE
+671 
-682 KKDNDNIVEI
+682 NDIIEI
-692 KNDELKEEKKEVKEE
+692 KNDELKEE
-707 NNEKKV
+707 

>member
-6 SEINNLNNSIDFFN
+6 SEVNNLNNSIDFFN
-20 STKFICDELVK
+20 SMKFICDELTK

-44 KKLSNMQSS
+44 KKLASMQSS
-53 FAKKLSKTDNKSMEK
+53 FAKKLSKTENKSMEK
-68 IIAITNKLVEL
+68 IISITNKLVEL

-90 AEELETKVKEFEL
+90 AEEIETKVKEFEL
-103 DLKTKFD
+103 DLKTKYD

-118 AQEQNKILINNNN
+118 AQEQNKILINNYN
-131 DINKARKNYIDSMT
+131 DINKAKKNFIESMT
-145 KCEEIISKY
+145 KSEEIINKF
-154 YSDKKIIDDNDRGL
+154 YSDKKFIDDSDRGL
-168 TKKMNVNDYNII
+168 GKRINMNDYNMT
-180 KDKLKNEMNDMNN
+180 KDKLKSEYNDMNN
-193 SIKVSKSFEKIYT
+193 SIKVSKSLEKIYT

-211 SSKIHDVFVQNYN
+211 STKIHGVFVQNYT
-224 KNYYS
+224 KNFYS
-229 KIKSFNIDISN
+229 TIKTFNIDISN

-254 NSYRQPMVTTDIN
+254 NSYRQPMVNTDIN
-267 INSLNTIDEGKETEN
+267 INSLNSIDEGKETEN
-282 ILNSLYKNDNPLQNI
+282 IMNTLYKNNNPLQNI
-297 TPMNYKL
+297 SPVNYNL
-304 KAVQILKE
+304 KAIQILKE

-327 DELKNEDGSIEQNK
+327 EELKNDDGSFEQNK
-341 YVSILEDGF
+341 YVSVLDDGF
-350 SQLQYISNSSLFKTL
+350 SQLQYISNSSLFLTL
-365 KTIFKNFK
+365 KKIFDNFNLIDKNDIKF
-373 LIEKNNID
+373 D
-381 FEIEEIKFKTQEYI
+381 IEEIKFKTQEYI
-395 LKIESNMNAYPYAKN
+395 LKIESNMNSYPYAKD

-439 NHHESRI
+439 SHHESRI

-476 IIANH
+476 IITNH
-481 IKANADF
+481 IKAEADY

-502 LEILNKTKGTSRKK
+502 LEILNKAKGTSRKK
-516 YIQDDLKNNE
+516 YIQDDLKKNE
-526 LFKEKDFWEEFLCY
+526 IFRDKNFWEEFLCY

-623 EKKKQEKEKEI
+623 EKKKKEEEKEQENKEGDEI
-634 KLEKEKKE
+634 KE
-642 DKKEEKEEK
+642 DKKEENKYK
-651 EEKKEEKE
+651 
-659 EKKEEKEEKKEE
+659 
-671 DEIKEDRKEEE
+671 
-682 KKDNDNIVEI
+682 NDIVEI
-692 KNDELKEEKKEVKEE
+692 KNDELKEEEEIKEE
-707 NNEKKV
+707 KEEKEEINEKEE

>member
-6 SEINNLNNSIDFFN
+6 SEVENLNNSIDFFN
-20 STKFICDELVK
+20 SMKFICDELTK

-44 KKLSNMQSS
+44 KKLASMQSS
-53 FAKKLSKTDNKSMEK
+53 FSKKLSKTENKSMEK
-68 IIAITNKLVEL
+68 IISITNKLVEL

-90 AEELETKVKEFEL
+90 AEEIETKVKEFEL
-103 DLKTKFD
+103 DLKTKYD

-118 AQEQNKILINNNN
+118 AQEQNKILINNYN
-131 DINKARKNYIDSMT
+131 DINKAKKNFIESMT
-145 KCEEIISKY
+145 KSEEIINKF
-154 YSDKKIIDDNDRGL
+154 YSDKKFIDDSDRGL
-168 TKKMNVNDYNII
+168 GKRINMNDYNMT
-180 KDKLKNEMNDMNN
+180 KDKLKSEYNDMNN
-193 SIKVSKSFEKIYT
+193 SIKVSKSLEKIYT

-211 SSKIHDVFVQNYN
+211 STKIHGVFVQNYT
-224 KNYYS
+224 KNFYS
-229 KIKSFNIDISN
+229 TIKTFNIDISN

-254 NSYRQPMVTTDIN
+254 NSYRQPMVNTDIN
-267 INSLNTIDEGKETEN
+267 INSLNSIDEGKETEN
-282 ILNSLYKNDNPLQNI
+282 IMNSLYKNNNPLQNI
-297 TPMNYKL
+297 SPVNYNL
-304 KAVQILKE
+304 KAIQILKE

-327 DELKNEDGSIEQNK
+327 EELKNDDGSFEQNK
-341 YVSILEDGF
+341 YVSVLDDGF
-350 SQLQYISNSSLFKTL
+350 SQLQYISNSSLFLTL
-365 KTIFKNFK
+365 KKIFDNFNLIDKNDIKF
-373 LIEKNNID
+373 D
-381 FEIEEIKFKTQEYI
+381 IEEIKFKTQEYI
-395 LKIESNMNAYPYAKN
+395 LKIESNMNSYPYAKD

-439 NHHESRI
+439 SHHESRI

-476 IIANH
+476 IITNY
-481 IKANADF
+481 IKAEADY

-502 LEILNKTKGTSRKK
+502 LEILNKAKGTSRKK
-516 YIQDDLKNNE
+516 YIQDDLKKNE
-526 LFKEKDFWEEFLCY
+526 IFRDKNFWEEFLCY

-623 EKKKQEKEKEI
+623 EKKKKEEEKEQENKEGDEI
-634 KLEKEKKE
+634 KE
-642 DKKEEKEEK
+642 DKKEENKYK
-651 EEKKEEKE
+651 
-659 EKKEEKEEKKEE
+659 
-671 DEIKEDRKEEE
+671 
-682 KKDNDNIVEI
+682 NDIVEI
-692 KNDELKEEKKEVKEE
+692 KNDELKEEEIKEE
-707 NNEKKV
+707 KEEKEEINEKKE

>member
-6 SEINNLNNSIDFFN
+6 SEVENLNNSIDFFN
-20 STKFICDELVK
+20 SMKFICDELTK

-44 KKLSNMQSS
+44 KKLASMQSS
-53 FAKKLSKTDNKSMEK
+53 FAKKLSKTENKSMEK
-68 IIAITNKLVEL
+68 IISITNKLVEL

-90 AEELETKVKEFEL
+90 AEEIETKVKEFEL
-103 DLKTKFD
+103 DLKTKYD

-118 AQEQNKILINNNN
+118 AQEQNKILINNYN
-131 DINKARKNYIDSMT
+131 DINKAKKNFIESMT
-145 KCEEIISKY
+145 KSEEIINKF
-154 YSDKKIIDDNDRGL
+154 YSDKKFIDDSDRGL
-168 TKKMNVNDYNII
+168 GKRINMNDYNMT
-180 KDKLKNEMNDMNN
+180 KDKLKSEYNDMNN
-193 SIKVSKSFEKIYT
+193 SIKVSKSLEKIYT

-211 SSKIHDVFVQNYN
+211 STKIHGVFVQNYT
-224 KNYYS
+224 KNFYS
-229 KIKSFNIDISN
+229 TIKTFNIDISN

-254 NSYRQPMVTTDIN
+254 NSYRQPMVNTDIN
-267 INSLNTIDEGKETEN
+267 INSLNSMDEGKETEN
-282 ILNSLYKNDNPLQNI
+282 IMNSLYKNNNPLQNI
-297 TPMNYKL
+297 SPVNYNL
-304 KAVQILKE
+304 KAIQILKE

-327 DELKNEDGSIEQNK
+327 EELKNDDGSFEQNK
-341 YVSILEDGF
+341 YVSVLDDGF
-350 SQLQYISNSSLFKTL
+350 SQLQYISNSSLFLTL
-365 KTIFKNFK
+365 KKIFDNFNLIDKNDIKF
-373 LIEKNNID
+373 D
-381 FEIEEIKFKTQEYI
+381 IEEIKFKTQEYI
-395 LKIESNMNAYPYAKN
+395 LKIESNMNSYPYAKD

-439 NHHESRI
+439 SHHESRI

-476 IIANH
+476 IITNH
-481 IKANADF
+481 IKAEADY

-502 LEILNKTKGTSRKK
+502 LEILNKAKGTSRKK
-516 YIQDDLKNNE
+516 YIQDDLKKNE
-526 LFKEKDFWEEFLCY
+526 IFRDKNFWEEFLCY

-623 EKKKQEKEKEI
+623 EKKKKEEEKEQENKEGDEI
-634 KLEKEKKE
+634 KE
-642 DKKEEKEEK
+642 DKKEENKYK
-651 EEKKEEKE
+651 
-659 EKKEEKEEKKEE
+659 
-671 DEIKEDRKEEE
+671 
-682 KKDNDNIVEI
+682 NDIIEI
-692 KNDELKEEKKEVKEE
+692 KNDELKEEEEIKEE
-707 NNEKKV
+707 KEEKEEINEKKE

>member
-6 SEINNLNNSIDFFN
+6 SEVENLNNSIDFFN
-20 STKFICDELVK
+20 SMKFICDELTK

-44 KKLSNMQSS
+44 KKLASMQSS
-53 FAKKLSKTDNKSMEK
+53 FSKKLSKTENKSMEK
-68 IIAITNKLVEL
+68 IISITNKLVEL

-90 AEELETKVKEFEL
+90 AEEIETKVKEFEL
-103 DLKTKFD
+103 DLKTKYD

-118 AQEQNKILINNNN
+118 AQEQNKILINNYN
-131 DINKARKNYIDSMT
+131 DINKAKKNFIESMT
-145 KCEEIISKY
+145 KSEEIINKF
-154 YSDKKIIDDNDRGL
+154 YSDKKFIDDSDRGL
-168 TKKMNVNDYNII
+168 GKRINMNDYNMT
-180 KDKLKNEMNDMNN
+180 KDKLKSEYNDMNN
-193 SIKVSKSFEKIYT
+193 SIKVSKSLEKIYT

-211 SSKIHDVFVQNYN
+211 STKIHGVFVQNYT
-224 KNYYS
+224 KNFYS
-229 KIKSFNIDISN
+229 TIKTFNIDISN

-254 NSYRQPMVTTDIN
+254 NSYRQPMVNTDIN
-267 INSLNTIDEGKETEN
+267 INSLNSIDEGKETEN
-282 ILNSLYKNDNPLQNI
+282 IMNNLYKNNNPLQNI
-297 TPMNYKL
+297 SPVNYNL
-304 KAVQILKE
+304 KAIQILKE

-327 DELKNEDGSIEQNK
+327 EELKNDDGSFEQNK
-341 YVSILEDGF
+341 YVSVLDDGF
-350 SQLQYISNSSLFKTL
+350 SQLQYISNSSLFLTL
-365 KTIFKNFK
+365 KKIFDNFNLIDKNDIKF
-373 LIEKNNID
+373 D
-381 FEIEEIKFKTQEYI
+381 IEEIKFKTQEYI
-395 LKIESNMNAYPYAKN
+395 LKIESNMNSYPYAKD

-439 NHHESRI
+439 SHHESRI

-476 IIANH
+476 IITNH
-481 IKANADF
+481 IKAEADY

-502 LEILNKTKGTSRKK
+502 LEILNKAKGTSRKK
-516 YIQDDLKNNE
+516 YIQDDLKKNE
-526 LFKEKDFWEEFLCY
+526 IFRDKNFWEEFLCY

-623 EKKKQEKEKEI
+623 EKKKKEEEKEQENKEGDEI
-634 KLEKEKKE
+634 KE
-642 DKKEEKEEK
+642 DKKEENKFK
-651 EEKKEEKE
+651 
-659 EKKEEKEEKKEE
+659 
-671 DEIKEDRKEEE
+671 
-682 KKDNDNIVEI
+682 NDIIEI
-692 KNDELKEEKKEVKEE
+692 KNDELKEEEEIKEE
-707 NNEKKV
+707 KEEKEEINEKKE